1 MDRIRARYELHCPH
15 TAAAPLAE
23 AVAHELTVEI
33 PPALVPD
40 GFVREQVLARV
51 ESLGVESLGEA
62 RHGLELSFTAALAG
76 AQIPQLLNLL
86 FGNAS
91 MYPGVRLVGFDLPA
105 PLLDAFEGPRFGV
118 EGVRELCT
126 AGPGRALLA
135 TALKPRGIPLERYE
149 ANAEAFA
156 AGGGDIL
163 KDDQNLVDDSQ
174 GEFAQRIHRIAT
186 AVERG
191 RERSG
196 RGTQYF
202 PHVAAP
208 FEQLRARLQAVVDR
222 GLRGVLLSP
231 QVMGMDSARGLAAE
245 FELVFMAHPTFS
257 GSYVVRHESGLA
269 PWVLW
274 GQLWRLAGCDL
285 SVFPNRGGRFDLSD
299 EDTAHVADALRRPWG
314 KLRPALPT
322 PAGGMGFDN
331 IPRMVGRYGP
341 DTVLLIGGALLGH
354 GPDLEASTREFRAA
368 IDAAAG

>member
-1 MDRIRARYELHCPH
+1 MDRIRAQYELHCPP

-33 PPALVPD
+33 PPALVPG
-40 GFVREQVLARV
+40 GFVREQVLART
-51 ESLGVESLGEA
+51 ESLGIEALGEA
-62 RHGLELSFTAALAG
+62 RHALELSFSAPLANR
-76 AQIPQLLNLL
+76 QIPQLLNLL

-91 MYPGVRLVGFDLPA
+91 MYPGVRLVGFELPPA
-105 PLLDAFEGPRFGV
+105 LLDAFAGPRFGIA
-118 EGVRELCT
+118 GVRELCCAT
-126 AGPGRALLA
+126 PGKALLA
-135 TALKPRGIPLERYE
+135 SALKPRGIPLEQHE

-174 GEFAQRIHRIAT
+174 AEFAHRIDRIAT

-191 RERSG
+191 RERAG

-208 FEQLRARLQAVVDR
+208 FEELRHRLEAVVDR

-231 QVMGMDSARGLAAE
+231 HVLGVDTARGLAAE
-245 FELVFMAHPTFS
+245 FDLAFMAHPSFS
-257 GSYVVRHESGLA
+257 GSYTVRHEAGLA

-299 EDTAHVADALRRPWG
+299 EDTARVADALRRPWG
-314 KLRPALPT
+314 ALRPALPT

-341 DTVLLIGGALLGH
+341 DTALLIGGALLGH
-354 GPDLEASTREFRAA
+354 GPDLGASTREFRAA
-368 IDAAAG
+368 IDAA